1 MTKISFCGISG
12 SGMSALAQIRLH
24 QGYEVR
30 GSDRSFDQGKDLSNK
45 QALEKLG
52 IKIYPQDGSA
62 ITDDLDV
69 LYVSTAVEDTI
80 PDVKAA
86 LGKNIPIRKRS
97 DLLADIFHGY
107 GHNIAVGGTSGKTT
121 VTAMIGYI
129 LDRLG
134 QKPCMIDG
142 GLLLNYADREGIPNI
157 IYNEGDI
164 CVIEADE
171 SDGSIEK
178 YHPYVALINN
188 ISIDH
193 KPIPE
198 LQKLFQDF
206 ADRAK
211 QGVVVNADCE
221 ACRNIRHPR
230 KKR

>member
-30 GSDRSFDQGKDLSNK
+30 GSDRSFEQGKDQSNK

-193 KPIPE
+193 KPIPS
-198 LQKLFQDF
+198 
-206 ADRAK
+206 
-211 QGVVVNADCE
+211 
-221 ACRNIRHPR
+221 CRNCFRILPTGPNKAWLSTPTAKPAGTSGIPA

>member
-1 MTKISFCGISG
+1 
-12 SGMSALAQIRLH
+12 
-24 QGYEVR
+24 
-30 GSDRSFDQGKDLSNK
+30 
-45 QALEKLG
+45 
-52 IKIYPQDGSA
+52 
-62 ITDDLDV
+62 
-69 LYVSTAVEDTI
+69 
-80 PDVKAA
+80 
-86 LGKNIPIRKRS
+86 
-97 DLLADIFHGY
+97 
-107 GHNIAVGGTSGKTT
+107 
-121 VTAMIGYI
+121 MIGYI

-198 LQKLFQDF
+198 LQKLFQDLPTGPNK
-206 ADRAK
+206 AWLSTPTAK
-211 QGVVVNADCE
+211 PAGTSG
-221 ACRNIRHPR
+221 IPT